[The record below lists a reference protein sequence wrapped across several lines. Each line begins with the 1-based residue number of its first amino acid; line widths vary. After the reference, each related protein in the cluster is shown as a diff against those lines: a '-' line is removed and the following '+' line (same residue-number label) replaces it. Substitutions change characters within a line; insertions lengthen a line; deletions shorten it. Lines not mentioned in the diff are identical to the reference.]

1 MPSQR
6 FYLLGN
12 PVTSAIE
19 VEIESS
25 TDLDG
30 LKHLIAAHFAIV
42 EPNGKQRQAALAIA
56 PLSTTHSLTQ
66 K

>member
-42 EPNGKQRQAALAIA
+42 EPNGKQR
-56 PLSTTHSLTQ
+56 
-66 K
+66 

>member
-30 LKHLIAAHFAIV
+30 LKHLVAAYFAIV
-42 EPNGKQRQAALAIA
+42 EPNGKQREAEFSIT
-56 PLSTTHSLTQ
+56 PLPITHSLTR